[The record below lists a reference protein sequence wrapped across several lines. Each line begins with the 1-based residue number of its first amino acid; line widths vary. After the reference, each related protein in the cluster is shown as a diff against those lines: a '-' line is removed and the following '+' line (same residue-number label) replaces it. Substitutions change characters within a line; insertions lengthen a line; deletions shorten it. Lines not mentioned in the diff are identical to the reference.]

1 MTNTPLTSAV
11 ILGRILLQN
20 NEVLYLNFQLVT
32 NFLKNE
38 MYVLI
43 NVLRKEF
50 DIGKDNWNSNCIRL
64 LGVQLRLCTLS
75 KYWIGMYICRFRL
88 YVKTKWCKA
97 YVELYLCCKNYFIKH
112 GNVYSPISCIVSI
125 PIRIRPLLAMYLKKQ
140 SIFILIYSFL

>member
-50 DIGKDNWNSNCIRL
+50 DIGKDN
-64 LGVQLRLCTLS
+64 
-75 KYWIGMYICRFRL
+75 
-88 YVKTKWCKA
+88 
-97 YVELYLCCKNYFIKH
+97 
-112 GNVYSPISCIVSI
+112 
-125 PIRIRPLLAMYLKKQ
+125 
-140 SIFILIYSFL
+140 